1 MLNCENSITYKK
13 VDPSEVIEVGD
24 VIMIDPANGYITRA
38 VMGDKKDFPINT
50 RMVVGICIWSNNTA
64 LPTIVIDG
72 GLSNDI
78 ERTIIGSTSE
88 DIDLIYIVGG
98 PSDENPREI
107 IQVAYTG
114 EWPVNVCGFVDIG
127 DKLGICEHPGRAK
140 AIEYIDDHYFVTR
153 SIGKCVKY
161 IKKEKEQVKV
171 LLDIE

>member
-1 MLNCENSITYKK
+1 MLDCENYITYKK

-24 VIMIDPANGYITRA
+24 VIMIDPDNGYITRA
-38 VMGDKKDFPINT
+38 VRGDNHEFPINT

-64 LPTIVIDG
+64 
-72 GLSNDI
+72 
-78 ERTIIGSTSE
+78 
-88 DIDLIYIVGG
+88 
-98 PSDENPREI
+98 SDENQREI

-127 DKLGICEHPGRAK
+127 DKLGISPHPGKAK
-140 AIEYIDDHYFVTR
+140 AIEYIDKDYFLTR

-161 IKKEKEQVKV
+161 MKNKEQVKV